1 MRFWLL
7 TLLFGLGACNLINPT
22 DIEIDGPLAVG
33 DWKSSGQGA
42 AFWPPNENND
52 PEILLFNC
60 SLKDSSIRFTTS
72 GKTKEDMRDIA
83 TKKVKMSLK
92 IKTENGI
99 LKTDMVGGHAK
110 LPSVLLSPSDP
121 ALTALFEAKGRFA
134 IMVADKHKY
143 QLPITPILS
152 EALTAC
158 KN

>member
-1 MRFWLL
+1 MRLWLL
-7 TLLFGLGACNLINPT
+7 PLFFSLGACNLINPT
-22 DIEIDGPLAVG
+22 DIEIDGPLTVG
-33 DWKSSGQGA
+33 DWTSSGQGA

-72 GKTKEDMRDIA
+72 GKTKEEMRDIA
-83 TKKVKMSLK
+83 IKNVKMSLT
-92 IKTENGI
+92 IKTDNGI
-99 LKTDMVGGHAK
+99 IKTDMVGGLTK
-110 LPSVLLSPSDP
+110 LPSTLLSPIDP
-121 ALTALFEAKGRFA
+121 ALMPLFEAKGRFA

-152 EALTAC
+152 KALAAC